1 MSLECLP
8 RHPAV
13 AYICLVRANPS
24 MKITL
29 GWCVFIMLETIAVIS
44 AFTWELTTS
53 ALGPVLWLA
62 QFILLMPGS
71 ILVGRLVERTLWTS
85 ELSLRSLGILKLIVS
100 IAVNAVV
107 WFLLLQLV
115 RRFRR
120 GHGL

>member
-1 MSLECLP
+1 MAQL
-8 RHPAV
+8 R
-13 AYICLVRANPS
+13 LVRAYPR

-29 GWCVFIMLETIAVIS
+29 GWCVFIILETIAVIS

-53 ALGPVLWLA
+53 ALRSVLWLA
-62 QFILLMPGS
+62 QFFLLMPGG

-85 ELSLRSLGILKLIVS
+85 ELSLRSLGILKLIGS

>member
-1 MSLECLP
+1 
-8 RHPAV
+8 V
-13 AYICLVRANPS
+13 AQLRLVRAYPR

-29 GWCVFIMLETIAVIS
+29 GWCVFIILEMIAVIS

-53 ALGPVLWLA
+53 ALGRVLWLA
-62 QFILLMPGS
+62 QFFLLMPGS

-85 ELSLRSLGILKLIVS
+85 ELSLRSLGILKLTGS

-120 GHGL
+120 GHGP

>member
-1 MSLECLP
+1 
-8 RHPAV
+8 
-13 AYICLVRANPS
+13 

-29 GWCVFIMLETIAVIS
+29 GWCVFIILETIAVIS

-53 ALGPVLWLA
+53 ALRPVLCLA
-62 QFILLMPGS
+62 QFFLLMPGS
-71 ILVGRLVERTLWTS
+71 ILVRRLLERTLWTS
-85 ELSLRSLGILKLIVS
+85 ELSLRSLGILMLISS